1 MKLEEIAQLAGVS
14 RTTASYV
21 INGKARQYRVSDKT
35 VERVMAVV
43 QEYNYHPNAI
53 AAGLRVGRTRSFG
66 LVIPDLENASYTR
79 IAKYLER
86 EARAHGY
93 QLLISCS
100 EDIPT
105 NEISCV
111 EHLLQR
117 QVDALI
123 VSSSLP
129 IDHVFYK
136 QYINHSLPVVAF
148 DRALDPE
155 HFISVVGAD
164 WQDASDLAVALAN
177 EDLQQVLFFGAQ
189 PALSISLLREQ
200 GFRDGCQ
207 SAFDDMTFL
216 YSHSF
221 ERHSA
226 ARVFNE
232 WLQHHSLPDAI
243 FTTSYG
249 LMQAVMDVC
258 IGHYQQLPE
267 TLTLATF
274 GDNELF
280 DFLGCPVL
288 TSCQQHQ
295 QIASKILALVLGKLN
310 KEDQPAP
317 GLQIIPRNLSR
328 RGLLSRV
335 R

>member
-79 IAKYLER
+79 IAKFLER
-86 EARAHGY
+86 EARANGY

-100 EDIPT
+100 EDVPE

-129 IDHVFYK
+129 IDHAFYK
-136 QYINHSLPVVAF
+136 QYINNSLPVIAF
-148 DRALDPE
+148 DRALDPQ
-155 HFISVVGAD
+155 HFTSVVGAD
-164 WQDASDLAVALAN
+164 WQDAADLASALAG
-177 EDLQQVLFFGAQ
+177 ESLKQVLFFGAQ

-207 SAFDDMTFL
+207 NAFSKVTFL
-216 YSHSF
+216 YSHNF
-221 ERHSA
+221 ERQSA
-226 ARVFNE
+226 ARVFSE
-232 WLQHHSLPDAI
+232 WLQHNQLPDAI

-258 IGHYQQLPE
+258 ISWYQQLPE
-267 TLTLATF
+267 ALTLATF

-288 TSCQQHQ
+288 TSSQQHQ
-295 QIASKILALVLGKLN
+295 QIASKVLELVLARLN
-310 KEDQPAP
+310 KKDEIAP
-317 GLQIIPRNLSR
+317 SLQIIPRNLSR
-328 RGLLSRV
+328 RGLLSRL